1 VEGDAV
7 FLMGVLVLAQYG
19 VQCLPLAIQ
28 NARTR
33 PIRIY
38 RHARSLGWKHLPVK
52 AAISDK
58 YAGYGRF
65 SVESAVDET
74 GRRRTI
80 KDQSVSASG
89 SIYPVEVYLRD

>member
-1 VEGDAV
+1 MQGCGGRRRIVDGRLGACSIRCPVPPARHSKRKDWAD
-7 FLMGVLVLAQYG
+7 QD
-19 VQCLPLAIQ
+19 LPP
-28 NARTR
+28 R
-33 PIRIY
+33 PEP
-38 RHARSLGWKHLPVK
+38 AWKHLPVK

-80 KDQSVSASG
+80 KD
-89 SIYPVEVYLRD
+89 